1 MKNRKRRDMNMVFAA
16 AVFSAF
22 AAAATAHPCAKVQ
35 EKAIQP

>member
-22 AAAATAHPCAKVQ
+22 AAVATARPCAKVQ